1 MSVAYIRLLTATAV
15 SLLVHVLLLAGN
27 RFDVPGKIPEPPPLR
42 ARLAREELPPPPAVK
57 PAPRKPPAPRRR
69 ASPPVRPVEAPVA
82 GAPVVAA
89 PEPEPVGPLATA
101 PEPAP
106 AAPPEPPPA
115 AEPEPEPQP
124 EPARRLPKKG
134 SITYALFLG
143 TDKFNVGQSVFTW
156 EIDDQSYRLT
166 SVSETTGLAGF
177 FRPYRLAYVSR
188 GRVNAHGLQ
197 PESFVMARI
206 RSGEAD
212 EAAARFDWNAM
223 SLALGSSRS
232 PRTVALAARA
242 QDLVSFIYQLGLM
255 PLAPGRIAMPIT
267 NGARLE
273 TYELEVGAEE
283 TLQTPIG
290 ALKALPVKQVRKP
303 DAESLEIWLA
313 VEYRYLPVKIRFLDR
328 QGEQSGEQIV
338 SEIRVSDH

>member
-1 MSVAYIRLLTATAV
+1 MSVAYTRLLTATAV

-27 RFDVPGKIPEPPPLR
+27 WFDVPGKISEPPPLE

-82 GAPVVAA
+82 PAPLVAA
-89 PEPEPVGPLATA
+89 PEPVGPLATA
-101 PEPAP
+101 PEPEP

-124 EPARRLPKKG
+124 EPAPARRPPKKG

-143 TDKFNVGQSVFTW
+143 TDKFNVGRSVFAW
-156 EIDDQSYRLT
+156 EIDDQSYKLT

-197 PESFVMARI
+197 PESFVMART
-206 RSGEAD
+206 RSGETD

-223 SLALGSSRS
+223 SLALESSRS

-255 PLAPGRIAMPIT
+255 PLARGTITMPIT

-290 ALKALPVKQVRKP
+290 ALKALPVKQVRRP

-338 SEIRVSDH
+338 SEIRVSEE